1 MNTSEIISTLGGTFA
16 VAKRCGVT
24 PGAVSQWK
32 HNGLPADKMIII
44 AAELEKQSD
53 GRFSRK
59 EIPNWHE
66 IWPELEYIQMAFSKQ
81 RLTTDKG
88 LVSPVQL

>member
-1 MNTSEIISTLGGTFA
+1 MDTSEIIATLGGTFA

-32 HNGLPADKMIII
+32 HNGLPADKMVII
-44 AAELEKQSD
+44 AAELEKQSQ

-81 RLTTDKG
+81 KLINDKG
-88 LVSPVQL
+88 RVSSG

>member
-1 MNTSEIISTLGGTFA
+1 MDTTEIIDTLGGTFA

-32 HNGLPADKMIII
+32 HNGLPADKMVII
-44 AAELEKQSD
+44 AAELERQSK

-59 EIPNWHE
+59 EINNWHE
-66 IWPELEYIQMAFSKQ
+66 IWPELKS
-81 RLTTDKG
+81 LN
-88 LVSPVQL
+88 L

>member
-1 MNTSEIISTLGGTFA
+1 MNTTEIIQTLGGTFA

-32 HNGLPADKMIII
+32 HNGLPADKMVII

-53 GRFSRK
+53 GRFTRK

-81 RLTTDKG
+81 RQTTDKG
-88 LVSPVQL
+88 RVSPVQL

>member
-1 MNTSEIISTLGGTFA
+1 MNTTEIIQTLGGTFA

-32 HNGLPADKMIII
+32 HNGMPADKMVII

-59 EIPNWHE
+59 EIANWQQ
-66 IWPELEYIQMAFSKQ
+66 IWPELH
-81 RLTTDKG
+81 
-88 LVSPVQL
+88 

>member
-1 MNTSEIISTLGGTFA
+1 MLRWLMDTTEIIDTLGGTFA

-32 HNGLPADKMIII
+32 HNGLPADKMVII
-44 AAELEKQSD
+44 AAELERQSK

-59 EIPNWHE
+59 EINNWHE
-66 IWPELEYIQMAFSKQ
+66 IWPELKS
-81 RLTTDKG
+81 LN
-88 LVSPVQL
+88 L

>member
-1 MNTSEIISTLGGTFA
+1 MNTTEIIQTLGGTFA

-32 HNGLPADKMIII
+32 HNGMPADKMVII

-59 EIPNWHE
+59 EITNWQQ
-66 IWPELEYIQMAFSKQ
+66 IWPELH
-81 RLTTDKG
+81 
-88 LVSPVQL
+88 

>member
-1 MNTSEIISTLGGTFA
+1 MDTTEIIETLGGTFA

-32 HNGLPADKMIII
+32 HNGLPADKMVII
-44 AAELEKQSD
+44 AAELERQSK

-59 EIPNWHE
+59 EINNWQQ
-66 IWPELEYIQMAFSKQ
+66 IWPELH
-81 RLTTDKG
+81 
-88 LVSPVQL
+88 

>member
-1 MNTSEIISTLGGTFA
+1 MDTSEIIATLGGTFA

-81 RLTTDKG
+81 RLTTGKG
-88 LVSPVQL
+88 QVSPVQL

>member
-1 MNTSEIISTLGGTFA
+1 MNTTEIIDTLGGTFA

-32 HNGLPADKMIII
+32 HNGLPADKMVII
-44 AAELEKQSD
+44 ATELERQSK

-59 EIPNWHE
+59 EIHNWQQ
-66 IWPELEYIQMAFSKQ
+66 IWPELH
-81 RLTTDKG
+81 
-88 LVSPVQL
+88 

>member
-1 MNTSEIISTLGGTFA
+1 MNTTEIIATLGGTFA

-32 HNGLPADKMIII
+32 HNGLPADKMVII
-44 AAELEKQSD
+44 AAELERQSK

-59 EIPNWHE
+59 EIHNWQQ
-66 IWPELEYIQMAFSKQ
+66 IWPELN
-81 RLTTDKG
+81 
-88 LVSPVQL
+88 